1 MKLSSPKFLPIFVIV
16 FLPYASEGIIL
27 VRKHFKRTYDE
38 DSGCE
43 QSQPGCGSGSR
54 VETTYEYHE
63 VNGKCIRE
71 PVRREYDNSCTCV
84 PVDSCKAT
92 ESTTS
97 TSNVDVNV
105 GNGNVNVVVRRG
117 KRSLDHFLD
126 TIFRDFVPNVHVRVN
141 RRPTIF
147 GNRNVNVN
155 VGGLN
160 GVRVGVNRPG
170 RGKRSLDHFLDTI
183 FRDFVP
189 NIDVRVN
196 RRPTIFGNRDVNVNV
211 GGPNGV
217 RVGVNRPGRPFF
229 SFGIGPEKPTGF
241 YPGTWNTD
249 TRNGDCLNCGGPGAT
264 RPTVRR
270 RVVPPPSARCPS
282 GQVCCRSSPA
292 TPSPPSTPPPDG
304 SCGRRAAC
312 GVAPRKIVPK
322 RGEANLGEYPWMAIV
337 LKVLDNGKKEFLC
350 NGALIDNQRVLT
362 VAQCV
367 ENFERY
373 PEQLD
378 IRLGEYDLDKDNE
391 PVSYEDF
398 QVSSVRIHPRYDN
411 ISLINDIAIVTLN
424 KRVRND
430 IHISPVC
437 IPKERESFESRS
449 CVTTGWGNRQPILK
463 EFPVECIGDGDCS
476 DRLRSSK
483 LGPYYQ
489 LHQSFF
495 CAQSRDSASSCT
507 IDGGGPLVC
516 RRKDGSSALI
526 GLLSWS
532 VDDYAPDVYVR
543 VQHFLNFIN
552 GQTSTSEG
560 PQTTTTVI
568 RTTREAVITSTQE
581 DTSPPSSSPST
592 SLEPSQPSEPQG
604 NTVVPENQEIDQS
617 QIDRKKH
624 LPSPSTVLLARG
636 LGA

>member
-1 MKLSSPKFLPIFVIV
+1 MKLSSPKLLPIFVIV
-16 FLPYASEGIIL
+16 FLPYASEGIIR

-43 QSQPGCGSGSR
+43 QSQSGCGSGSR
-54 VETTYEYHE
+54 VETTYEYRE

-71 PVRREYDNSCTCV
+71 PVRHEYDNSCTCV

-92 ESTTS
+92 GFTTS

-105 GNGNVNVVVRRG
+105 GGNVNVVVRRG
-117 KRSLDHFLD
+117 KRSLDHL
-126 TIFRDFVPNVHVRVN
+126 
-141 RRPTIF
+141 
-147 GNRNVNVN
+147 
-155 VGGLN
+155 
-160 GVRVGVNRPG
+160 
-170 RGKRSLDHFLDTI
+170 LDTI

-229 SFGIGPEKPTGF
+229 TFGIGPDKPTGF

-249 TRNGDCLNCGGPGAT
+249 TRNGDCPNCGGPGAT

-292 TPSPPSTPPPDG
+292 TPSSIPSTPPPDG

-312 GVAPRKIVPK
+312 GVAPGKIVPK
-322 RGEANLGEYPWMAIV
+322 RGEANIGEYPWMAIV

-391 PVSYEDF
+391 PVAYEDF
-398 QVSSVRIHPRYDN
+398 QVSSVRIHPKYDN
-411 ISLINDIAIVTLN
+411 VSLINDIAIVTLN

-449 CVTTGWGNRQPILK
+449 CVTTGWGNRQPVLK
-463 EFPVECIGDGDCS
+463 EFPVECIDDGDCS

-516 RRKDGSSALI
+516 RRKDGSFALI

-532 VDDYAPDVYVR
+532 VDDYSPDVYVR

-560 PQTTTTVI
+560 PQTTTTTVI
-568 RTTREAVITSTQE
+568 RTTREAVISSTQE
-581 DTSPPSSSPST
+581 DTSPPSSSST

-617 QIDRKKH
+617 QIDKKKH
-624 LPSPSTVLLARG
+624 LPSPSTLLARG
-636 LGA
+636 LDA